1 MSKFLNTQF
10 SITGI
15 KDFDLG
21 SSYLKYDLVDFDYYT
36 GNLKDP
42 LNLSGL
48 YAWYNLDDL
57 NNLEFD
63 PSGRVYAWYNV
74 AVGHE
79 VGQELLN
86 LNTVVETRPYYDKYK
101 NCITFESNFPEYKV
115 NFLTTTGDGYVG
127 FLTGDRCWFVVYEFE
142 NLRQGDYGFT
152 IKPNIATIIDT
163 DLYSATRYP
172 TNCATSGFLSVSG
185 NNEIYSWNK
194 NVPSASQ
201 QFIINPTG
209 ASENSPLPVNSAF
222 SASRVIKN
230 KNIVSIIKNN
240 DTNNLRLRNNGYEL
254 LNLTTEHFNSGC
266 SGLRLGSANN
276 SHANASLNA
285 QYNYDGSS
293 ISYYEILGFAKVPSD
308 GDILAI
314 EKYLFEK
321 HFTNDDG
328 LYIAKSNFTA
338 SDYRYSPINITGSDY
353 LTKNIDS
360 VLNKTYG
367 CSATFSTKAAR
378 IDYGDNYYTNVISN
392 VNNLNSQFDLKY
404 DGLTDKQAKCLI
416 GFFQNTFEYSP
427 KTIVDSYENVNINL
441 FFPYKNNS
449 KIYFSDLQ
457 YNSIEANLNSVNIKC
472 LSAYDS
478 NLDYRGFQVTGKNV
492 TSFFNENK
500 AYFKNDVVY
509 YNTTDESLRGYYW
522 YTGLDNIVPTEHQRP
537 AGNNSLFTRSFYF
550 QPDLDFEIPISP
562 KFIKTEFD
570 SSAAAFEN
578 YGINKT
584 ILEFNYAL
592 NNRSDKE
599 AEAILK
605 FLDVNAGFKIFEMT
619 LPSPYNKKINVY
631 APEWNHTYKFKNN
644 HDISI
649 KFLEFK
655 GLTDSDIFF
664 NTLLKL

>member
-1 MSKFLNTQF
+1 MSKFLNTQL

-15 KDFDLG
+15 KDFDVS

-63 PSGRVYAWYNV
+63 PSGRVYTWYNS

-79 VGQELLN
+79 IGQELLN
-86 LNTVVETRPYYDKYK
+86 LNTSVETRPYYDKYK
-101 NCITFESNFPEYKV
+101 NCVTFESNFPEYKV
-115 NFLTTTGDGYVG
+115 NFLTTTGDGFVG
-127 FLTGDRCWFVVYEFE
+127 FLTGDRCWFIVYEFE
-142 NLRQGDYGFT
+142 NLRQGNYGDT

-185 NNEIYSWNK
+185 NNEIYSWNT
-194 NVPSASQ
+194 NIPSASQ

-209 ASENSPLPVNSAF
+209 ASENSPLAANSAF
-222 SASRVIKN
+222 SASKVIKN

-276 SHANASLNA
+276 SHANSSLNA
-285 QYNYDGSS
+285 QYNYDGSN

-308 GDILAI
+308 NDILAV

-328 LYIAKSNFTA
+328 LYVAKSNFTA
-338 SDYRYSPINITGSDY
+338 TDYRYSPINITGSNY
-353 LTKNIDS
+353 LTKNIDL

-367 CSATFSTKAAR
+367 CSANFSTKAAR

-392 VNNLNSQFDLKY
+392 VNNLNAEFNLKY

-416 GFFQNTFEYSP
+416 GFFQNTFEYTP
-427 KTIVDSYENVNINL
+427 KTIVDSYENVNIDL

-457 YNSIEANLNSVNIKC
+457 YNSIEANLNSINIKC

-492 TSFFNENK
+492 TSFFDENK
-500 AYFKNDVVY
+500 AYFINDVVY
-509 YNTTDESLRGYYW
+509 YNARNENQKGYYW
-522 YTGLDNIVPTEHQRP
+522 YTGLDNVIPTHDQRP
-537 AGNNSLFTRSFYF
+537 SGNNSLFTRSFYF

-562 KFIKTEFD
+562 KFVKTEFD

-584 ILEFNYAL
+584 SLEFNYNL
-592 NNRSDKE
+592 SNRSDKE
-599 AEAILK
+599 AQAILK

-619 LPSPYNKKINVY
+619 LPSPYNKNIDVY

-664 NTLLKL
+664 NTIIKL